1 MDSPARAW
9 REFPQR
15 YRLEA
20 TKCTQCE
27 KILYPPRVVCPKCG
41 ASTFE
46 NITLPR
52 EGTVVTFTIVRVP
65 PAGFTEQT
73 PLPIAI
79 VELMEGLRVMVQIGD
94 LADPSELEIGMP
106 CAALNRQHRPLKG
119 GAGPAPTAWLEG
131 RLPRFDVAIGIGENA
146 SYERL

>member
-1 MDSPARAW
+1 MISPGRSW

-20 TKCTQCE
+20 AKCEACE
-27 KILYPPRVVCPKCG
+27 KIHYPPRVVCSKCG
-41 ASTFE
+41 GSTFE

-52 EGTVVTFTIVRVP
+52 EGKVVTFTIVRVP

-79 VELMEGLRVMVQIGD
+79 VEVMDGVRIMVQIGD
-94 LADPSELEIGMP
+94 LEDPAELEIGMP
-106 CAALNRQHRPLKG
+106 VRLEFRRISWDG
-119 GAGPAPTAWLEG
+119 EAGLIFYGHKAVT
-131 RLPRFDVAIGIGENA
+131 
-146 SYERL
+146 S